1 VRGVLQPNHLYIDT
15 CASYASTPYRSLF
28 KNMQESDRGLVGHSN
43 CGLTTMTTVGD
54 LGNIR
59 GMWLNE
65 SGIANIVPLDLISKI
80 WRITYD
86 SYDGM
91 NAGHFVIHTDHG
103 NIKVHKNEK
112 GMPFIDIDGVDGEVA
127 LDFVQ
132 MVHGNMEGFTQRE
145 VEEARA
151 AREAQGMIGH
161 PTDCNFLGMV
171 RANYILNCPVTQ
183 SAVKNANQIFGP
195 DLAGVRGRTVRRP
208 PEAVRTDFVHIPQV
222 ILERHRL
229 VVLTADVIFVNG
241 IPFLVSLARGLNL
254 LTAEFLP
261 TRTAKSL
268 ASRFEQI
275 KHMYARGGFTVGTI
289 LMDNEFEKV
298 RALVPGLHI
307 NTTAAKEHVPEIERR
322 IRLIKERGR
331 GILNTLPY
339 KKMPQIILIEL
350 IYHVVLWLNAFPAKS
365 GVSETLSPREIV
377 LRHRLDFKK
386 HCRAPF
392 GSSCEAHDEPTPKNN
407 MLSRATP
414 AIVLGPTGNYKV
426 PTNFSA
432 LKLARKSND
441 AA

>member
-1 VRGVLQPNHLYIDT
+1 
-15 CASYASTPYRSLF
+15 
-28 KNMQESDRGLVGHSN
+28 
-43 CGLTTMTTVGD
+43 
-54 LGNIR
+54 
-59 GMWLNE
+59 
-65 SGIANIVPLDLISKI
+65 
-80 WRITYD
+80 
-86 SYDGM
+86 
-91 NAGHFVIHTDHG
+91 
-103 NIKVHKNEK
+103 
-112 GMPFIDIDGVDGEVA
+112 
-127 LDFVQ
+127 
-132 MVHGNMEGFTQRE
+132 MEGFTQRE

-161 PTDCNFLGMV
+161 PTDRDFLGIV
-171 RANYILNCPVTQ
+171 RANYILNCPVTE

-208 PEAVRTDFVHIPQV
+208 PEAVRTDFVHIPRV
-222 ILERHRL
+222 ILKQHWL
-229 VVLTADVIFVNG
+229 VMLTADVMFVNG
-241 IPFLVSLARGLNL
+241 VPFLVSLARGLNL

-365 GVSETLSPREIV
+365 GVSETLSPR
-377 LRHRLDFKK
+377 DKGN
-386 HCRAPF
+386 RAP
-392 GSSCEAHDEPTPKNN
+392 APPR
-407 MLSRATP
+407 L
-414 AIVLGPTGNYKV
+414 
-426 PTNFSA
+426 
-432 LKLARKSND
+432 
-441 AA
+441 